1 MKENSYDG
9 KELKFGILVSEL
21 FSLKQRN
28 LEDFSKDI
36 DYKKYVQELIKTK
49 IQLIDFDDIDG
60 LTIEELEE
68 LLPKNLPENLII
80 FMMYNKVDYFRN
92 NSKNTS
98 VSLKHTIVIERDKFR
113 KDKRIDEI
121 ITDTIFRDYSS
132 YNENLK
138 KYANCFL
145 ERYRYGTKE
154 ETDQKIMEYKKKNK

>member
-80 FMMYNKVDYFRN
+80 FMMYNKVDYFSN